1 MSGFKYLCVLLALS
15 WIGVT
20 SARLNCD
27 AVRTI
32 FESHGFPFSDI
43 PKDPISWI
51 STLRDATGTLSL
63 LFVLRNDV
71 HYPGSNNAQPEIER
85 EMDRVKGDGVQ
96 MENAIPGGVVDSI

>member
-32 FESHGFPFSDI
+32 FESHGFPSSDI
-43 PKDPISWI
+43 PKDPISCK
-51 STLRDATGTLSL
+51 
-63 LFVLRNDV
+63 LFV
-71 HYPGSNNAQPEIER
+71 
-85 EMDRVKGDGVQ
+85 
-96 MENAIPGGVVDSI
+96 